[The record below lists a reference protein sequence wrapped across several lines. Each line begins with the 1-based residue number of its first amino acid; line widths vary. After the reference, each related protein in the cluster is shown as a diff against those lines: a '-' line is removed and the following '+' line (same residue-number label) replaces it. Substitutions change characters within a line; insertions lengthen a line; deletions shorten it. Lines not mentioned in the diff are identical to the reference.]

1 MSYSLWGVLTASID
15 GEGVFWMQ
23 MLMLLVLAGGCGVY
37 SLVKSS
43 GRRVD
48 KQRRYITVKGHIDTM
63 NWRDKSI
70 ERLKEIKRRTANT
83 GRRVLHTKAAV
94 KVIDK
99 IIEAGRSATDTT
111 PQDALFHRTPSSTGR
126 LTAGGRAGTLQK
138 ATRNTFGGMELLG
151 LDFLL
156 EVVERM
162 EEDSEYDL
170 TMQKLVFSELARRG
184 QLGKADSRALVAYA
198 TDEKGVYGKKIQR
211 AAMEELAG
219 RTKVGSAT
227 V

>member
-1 MSYSLWGVLTASID
+1 MSYSLWGVLTASND
-15 GEGVFWMQ
+15 GEGAFWMQ
-23 MLMLLVLAGGCGVY
+23 MLMLLMLAGGCGVY

-43 GRRVD
+43 RRGG
-48 KQRRYITVKGHIDTM
+48 KQRRYIAVKGHIDTM

-83 GRRVLHTKAAV
+83 GRRVLHTKAAI
-94 KVIDK
+94 KAIGK

-111 PQDALFHRTPSSTGR
+111 PQDALLHRTPS
-126 LTAGGRAGTLQK
+126 GGRAGTLQK

-162 EEDSEYDL
+162 EENSEYDL
-170 TMQKLVFSELARRG
+170 TMQKLVFGELVRRG

-219 RTKVGSAT
+219 RTQVSSAA